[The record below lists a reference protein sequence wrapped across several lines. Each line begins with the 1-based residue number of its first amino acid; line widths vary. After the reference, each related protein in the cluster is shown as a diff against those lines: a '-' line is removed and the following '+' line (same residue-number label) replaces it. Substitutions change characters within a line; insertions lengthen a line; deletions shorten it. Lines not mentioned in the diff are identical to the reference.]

1 MFKKWEKVTY
11 RLTDESIK
19 EIKSN
24 DIRSTRGSFE
34 LVKKRSLKRAMGIQD
49 VIYPI
54 SRPIYLNNVGK
65 QPTITQKDYRK
76 SCIIRKRSSFQFK
89 QKEERA
95 FRKAVEDIGDFLM
108 TNHEFQRAQ

>member
-1 MFKKWEKVTY
+1 MTY

-24 DIRSTRGSFE
+24 DIRSTWGSFE
-34 LVKKRSLKRAMGIQD
+34 LVKKRSLKEQWGIQD

-54 SRPIYLNNVGK
+54 FRPIYLNNVGK

-76 SCIIRKRSSFQFK
+76 KLYHQERPSFSIQAKRAKSFQK
-89 QKEERA
+89 
-95 FRKAVEDIGDFLM
+95 IS
-108 TNHEFQRAQ
+108 

>member
-1 MFKKWEKVTY
+1 MTY

-24 DIRSTRGSFE
+24 DIRSTWGSFE

-54 SRPIYLNNVGK
+54 FRPIYLNNVGK

-76 SCIIRKRSSFQFK
+76 SCIIREDPAFNSSK
-89 QKEERA
+89 KGKELSENQL
-95 FRKAVEDIGDFLM
+95 KI
-108 TNHEFQRAQ
+108 